1 MLSGF
6 EGPRFWQILDAKWL
20 GRFKDVVGG
29 PILQRQ
35 RRAGLGGFRSRA
47 SLSQLWDL
55 HLAEPCLV
63 PANIVLLVWRLEGR
77 LQQEPRAGP
86 WGSHM
91 ARPDPGQLKVG
102 GEGPRP
108 GSGLPGTYIILT
120 KTWGRGV

>member
-35 RRAGLGGFRSRA
+35 RRAGLGGVRSRA

-63 PANIVLLVWRLEGR
+63 PANIVLLVGDWR
-77 LQQEPRAGP
+77 ADC
-86 WGSHM
+86 SKS
-91 ARPDPGQLKVG
+91 PGQG
-102 GEGPRP
+102 PGEVTWP
-108 GSGLPGTYIILT
+108 GLT
-120 KTWGRGV
+120 QDS